1 MNMAAKGFVVPPG
14 GGSVVSMAPG
24 RSAALKLLGGETGN
38 SIMLFEE
45 TAPAGTHTSFHLHR
59 DSDEVAYV
67 LSGEITFKIGDEVTV
82 GGPGTCAFMPR
93 GVPHAWKNTGAE
105 TGRVLFLYTPAG
117 AGGLVLLVHGRN
129 PPPYVLSAEIQA
141 GEEQRGS
148 FATAADQFGMDVRI
162 RARRG
167 FSLGVRTPVI
177 FRAIRHHRAPARPS
191 SSVRS
196 TGARRCRGGLEN
208 GGCSGT
214 APITDGASAAS
225 ITTRHFVTS
234 SAESCWLLREPVRPT
249 KGIEPP
255 GRRRFVT
262 P

>member
-1 MNMAAKGFVVPPG
+1 MYRADAIVTGTDMRQRPWGFAQTLREVLVKLSGDPRLKDDPRTARLAAHADRFVACFDYVDMLAAVPLHDDQGTSDRSHKLTVYFIPAEIDVLLARFGDKPWRGERPVVVP
-14 GGSVVSMAPG
+14 
-24 RSAALKLLGGETGN
+24 
-38 SIMLFEE
+38 
-45 TAPAGTHTSFHLHR
+45 
-59 DSDEVAYV
+59 
-67 LSGEITFKIGDEVTV
+67 
-82 GGPGTCAFMPR
+82 
-93 GVPHAWKNTGAE
+93 
-105 TGRVLFLYTPAG
+105 
-117 AGGLVLLVHGRN
+117 VLLVHGRN